1 MDTRQLK
8 TQKEKIQKKDN
19 LLTLA
24 VLNLPSKGVLL
35 AIPSPTADYKL
46 FHHTKRKI
54 NIAVFTID
62 IPKPKLFANLEI
74 Y

>member
-8 TQKEKIQKKDN
+8 AQKEKIQKKEN
-19 LLTLA
+19 TLTLA

-35 AIPSPTADYKL
+35 VIPSPTTDYKL
-46 FHHTKRKI
+46 FHHTKRKL
-54 NIAVFTID
+54 NIAVFTIN
-62 IPKPKLFANLEI
+62 IPKAKLFANLEI